1 MSTWE
6 DELKARIAHRDKV
19 IALKD
24 EIIAQLQKQVEIS
37 EAITKLLSDHHQLE
51 AH

>member
-24 EIIAQLQKQVEIS
+24 EIIAELQKQVEIS
-37 EAITKLLSDHHQLE
+37 DSMYKMLSDFHQLE